1 MMTSLPTKL
10 LLVYSLEEVSKP
22 TPLISNEPLEA
33 STTVKQGSVKIEN
46 DGPNI
51 RQHLFYKALIRD
63 LPNVVLQR
71 RAPPIAR
78 SGVGCKPVFRA
89 WLPT

>member
-33 STTVKQGSVKIEN
+33 STTVKQGSVEIEN
-46 DGPNI
+46 NGADI
-51 RQHLFYKALIRD
+51 RQHLFYKTLIRD
-63 LPNVVLQR
+63 LRRR
-71 RAPPIAR
+71 RAAR
-78 SGVGCKPVFRA
+78 TEASPR
-89 WLPT
+89 